1 MTAGKGLA
9 QIRPPFARGVRKD
22 GLTVY
27 EKTLLTIANLAD
39 SVVNTLGQKSK
50 LGATIKKRAGML
62 TLSADTTSVDKF
74 LFMRGQ
80 QMQKT
85 QISAKSLWDNFHF
98 IESFAEITDT
108 ATGKIIHNQ
117 HVLQTGEKIPFCLDD
132 WNKLLNNNKFNTV
145 NGQTGEIISIDWDF
159 QQGIANISYKIK
171 QLYTKNIILVFNDG
185 Q

>member
-1 MTAGKGLA
+1 M
-9 QIRPPFARGVRKD
+9 
-22 GLTVY
+22 
-27 EKTLLTIANLAD
+27 
-39 SVVNTLGQKSK
+39 
-50 LGATIKKRAGML
+50 
-62 TLSADTTSVDKF
+62 
-74 LFMRGQ
+74 
-80 QMQKT
+80 
-85 QISAKSLWDNFHF
+85 

-108 ATGKIIHNQ
+108 ATGQIVHNQ
-117 HVLQTGEKIPFCLDD
+117 HVLKTAEKVPFCLND